1 MQRELIITKDGSTT
15 FYIPELN
22 ENYHSTN
29 GAILEAQHVFL
40 KYGIHL
46 FLEKFDKKNLNILE
60 IGFGTGLNAWLT
72 WLEAEKLNIKV
83 NYVGV
88 EAFPI
93 AADELTMLNYAKIL
107 NDEGNSS
114 KFEKLHEIQWNEEQQ
129 LDKQFSLLKL
139 EQFFETIDFKNQF
152 DIIYFDAF
160 GFEVQP
166 DLWSV
171 SMFQKMFDSLKVKG
185 LLTTYA
191 CRTVIKKNLQE
202 VGFITQKL
210 PGAPGKR
217 EMLVGFKF

>member
-1 MQRELIITKDGSTT
+1 MQREVIITKDGSTT

-40 KYGIHL
+40 KHGMHYYLDRFPANEIS
-46 FLEKFDKKNLNILE
+46 ILE

-72 WLEAEKLNIKV
+72 WLEAEKMNVKV

-93 AADELTMLNYAKIL
+93 ATHELTMLNYAKIL
-107 NDEGNSS
+107 KDEDENA
-114 KFEKLHEIQWNEEQQ
+114 KFEYLHAVNWNENHQ
-129 LDKQFSLLKL
+129 LDAIFSLLKM
-139 EQFFETIDFKNQF
+139 EQFFENIDFKNQF

-160 GFEVQP
+160 GFDVQP
-166 DLWSV
+166 DLWSTTILK
-171 SMFQKMFDSLKVKG
+171 KMYDSLKVKG

-202 VGFITQKL
+202 VGFVTQKL

-217 EMLVGFKF
+217 EMLVGFKI

>member
-1 MQRELIITKDGSTT
+1 MQREVIITKDGSTT

-40 KYGIHL
+40 KHGMHYYLDRFPANEIS
-46 FLEKFDKKNLNILE
+46 ILE

-72 WLEAEKLNIKV
+72 WLEAEKMNIKV

-93 AADELTMLNYAKIL
+93 ATHELAMLNYAKIL
-107 NDEGNSS
+107 NDEDKNT
-114 KFEKLHEIQWNEEQQ
+114 KFEHLHAVNWNENHQ
-129 LDKQFSLLKL
+129 LDAIFSLLKM
-139 EQFFETIDFKNQF
+139 EQFFENIDFKNQF

-160 GFEVQP
+160 GFDVQP
-166 DLWSV
+166 DLWSTTILK
-171 SMFQKMFDSLKVKG
+171 KMYDSLKSNG
-185 LLTTYA
+185 HFTTYA
-191 CRTVIKKNLQE
+191 CRTLIKKNLQE
-202 VGFITQKL
+202 VGFVTQKL

-217 EMLVGFKF
+217 EMLVGFKI